1 MIPMNRLP
9 DETGIGA
16 AATTVAEGCAA
27 VGTGNIPG
35 GLIEVTSP
43 SGADARVDWVVQVG
57 RGDLSDTAPKRLFS
71 VTGGP
76 CNVRTAGAVN
86 VGDKLNV
93 RDTQGRFGLAG
104 GGDKTVYFVAL
115 EAATGADQFVG
126 VRPVAGE

>member
-9 DETGIGA
+9 DETGVGTTG
-16 AATTVAEGCAA
+16 TTVAEGCAA

-35 GLIEVTSP
+35 GLIEVAAPT
-43 SGADARVDWVVQVG
+43 GADARVDWVVQVG

-76 CNVRTAGAVN
+76 CNVRTSGAVN
-86 VGDKLNV
+86 VEDKLNV
-93 RDTQGRFGLAG
+93 RDAQGRFGPVG
-104 GGDKTVYFVAL
+104 VSDKTVYFVAL
-115 EAATGADQFVG
+115 EAATGADQYIG